1 MKKKNIQRRSTTKQ
15 QGSQGQRKT
24 GWLNR
29 ELSIL
34 IAFLLIL
41 GYVDLG
47 AFTVARIGF
56 RFTVRGPMFWRLSS
70 GLPPYLHDLPK
81 GPGGQAYLKLMA
93 LIAYLLLSDQAIID
107 SGSVVASGI
116 VLTVSSPLF
125 EWEKIKQV
133 LSEHE
138 NSLLQRIVQF
148 LITMVIGI
156 GMMDSHQLFTI
167 TSVRFDPSFYIMFNV
182 SSVALQRRRRILPSL
197 LTIPLNI
204 KSLRNL
210 NRILGV
216 LMILQFMR
224 VIYLTI
230 GRGGELGLGITG
242 DFLAM
247 NINGGKVP

>member
-1 MKKKNIQRRSTTKQ
+1 MKKKNIQRRRTTKL
-15 QGSQGQRKT
+15 QGSQEHREQ

-47 AFTVARIGF
+47 AFTVTKIGF
-56 RFTVRGPMFWRLSS
+56 RFTVRGPLFWRLSS
-70 GLPPYLHDLPK
+70 GLPAFLHDLPK

-93 LIAYLLLSDQAIID
+93 LVAYLLLSDQAFIN

-116 VLTVSSPLF
+116 VLTITSPLF
-125 EWEKIKQV
+125 EWQKIKEI
-133 LSEHE
+133 LTEHE
-138 NSLLQRIVQF
+138 NGLLQRIVQF

-167 TSVRFDPSFYIMFNV
+167 TSVRFDPEFYIMFNV
-182 SSVALQRRRRILPSL
+182 SSIALQRRRRILPSL

>member
-1 MKKKNIQRRSTTKQ
+1 MKKKNIQRRTTTKQ
-15 QGSQGQRKT
+15 RNRQNELLS

-29 ELSIL
+29 ELSLL
-34 IAFLLIL
+34 IAFLLVL

-47 AFTVARIGF
+47 AFSVTNVGF

-70 GLPPYLHDLPK
+70 GLPPYLHDVPK

-93 LIAYLLLSDQAIID
+93 LIAYLLFTRQASIN

-116 VLTVSSPLF
+116 VLTVTSHLF

-138 NSLLQRIVQF
+138 NTLLQRIVQI
-148 LITMVIGI
+148 LITIVIGI
-156 GMMDSHQLFTI
+156 GMLDSHQLFTV
-167 TSVRFDPSFYIMFNV
+167 TSVRFDPDFFILFNV
-182 SSVALQRRRRILPSL
+182 SSIALQRRRRILPSL

-204 KSLRNL
+204 ASLRNL

-216 LMILQFMR
+216 LSILQFMR
-224 VIYLTI
+224 VLYLSI

-247 NINGGKVP
+247 KINGGKVP

>member
-93 LIAYLLLSDQAIID
+93 LIAYLLLSDQAVID
-107 SGSVVASGI
+107 SG
-116 VLTVSSPLF
+116 
-125 EWEKIKQV
+125 
-133 LSEHE
+133 
-138 NSLLQRIVQF
+138 
-148 LITMVIGI
+148 
-156 GMMDSHQLFTI
+156 
-167 TSVRFDPSFYIMFNV
+167 
-182 SSVALQRRRRILPSL
+182 
-197 LTIPLNI
+197 
-204 KSLRNL
+204 
-210 NRILGV
+210 
-216 LMILQFMR
+216 
-224 VIYLTI
+224 
-230 GRGGELGLGITG
+230 
-242 DFLAM
+242 
-247 NINGGKVP
+247 